1 MPAGHGN
8 DGKQRGDNALGLEDK
23 ICRRDFLNA
32 TLLASGSLLLSPI
45 SPLQLVAQGWSDN
58 GYTGVGDYRDSNGN
72 TLEVMKAAHAIRDGV
87 YDTPP
92 ADVIDTGEV
101 FDLAVV
107 GGGISGLAAALFF
120 RNQAGSDCKCLVLD
134 NHPIFGGEAKRN
146 EFVVNGHRLYA
157 PQGTNQAWP
166 QVAASLMDQFYQQI
180 GFDPVN
186 YEYPKWNGPSPE
198 MPLSQTVYVK
208 LHSMPPT
215 FGFYFGAKFGKRP
228 GIWLA
233 EPLDNLDKA
242 PFPTNICTDLM
253 NWRKRKIGDPSGAP
267 RPFEYSGDEKSR
279 YLDTIT
285 MEDLY
290 VQSGLSRETIRLF
303 FATITAQGRGVGP
316 DALSGFTEYFTMP
329 GKADNAKG
337 SDAYRH
343 EFEHTKRWYC
353 PPGGMSA
360 FSRHIAKA
368 LIPDAIPGPGTAEAV
383 CHNKVNFAALD
394 RPGNATRIRLRS
406 TVVRVEHEGE
416 PEKSGFVR
424 VTYTRDGKPYQLK
437 ARSVILA
444 GGGWSARHVVR
455 DLASDYREAYDNFC
469 YSAVLVA
476 NVAVRQW
483 RYLYKLGVSGGRWFG
498 EQGFLGDW
506 TEVVKLPTFGSG
518 KTIGPDSPTVL
529 TLYAPLFYPGLPTAD
544 QGHKGR
550 AELFSTSFRDYE
562 RRIREQ
568 FNEMFS
574 RSGFDPRRDVAGI
587 ILNRWGHAFCNTQ
600 PGFFF
605 GKRGKPAPRDVI
617 RNKAF
622 GRIAFAHTDLAG
634 FPYHVG
640 SVTEAHRAVGQLIP
654 ALS

>member
-1 MPAGHGN
+1 MRA
-8 DGKQRGDNALGLEDK
+8 QRGEQIGDKALGLNDI

-32 TLLASGSLLLSPI
+32 TLLASGSLLLGPI
-45 SPLQLVAQGWSDN
+45 APLQMLAEGWTDN

-72 TLEVMKAAHAIRDGV
+72 TLEVMNAAHAIRDGV

-92 ADVIDTGEV
+92 RDVTDTREL
-101 FDLAVV
+101 FDLVVV

-120 RNQAGSDCKCLVLD
+120 KNQAGPDRTCLVLD

-146 EFVVNGHRLYA
+146 EFVVDGRRLYA

-166 QVAASLMDQFYQQI
+166 QVPGSLIDQFYQQI
-180 GFDPVN
+180 GFDPVR
-186 YEYPKWNGPSPE
+186 YKYPEWNGPTPE

-215 FGFYFGAKFGKRP
+215 FGFYFGARLHGRP
-228 GIWLA
+228 GMWLA
-233 EPLDNLDKA
+233 DPLDNLDKA
-242 PFPTNICTDLM
+242 PFPPNIRLDLV
-253 NWRKRKIGDPSGAP
+253 NWRKRKIADPGNAP

-279 YLDTIT
+279 YLDTVT

-290 VQSGLSRETIRLF
+290 VRSGLSRETIRMV

-316 DALSGFTEYFTMP
+316 DALSGFSEYFTMP
-329 GKADNAKG
+329 GRVENAKG

-353 PPGGMSA
+353 PPGGMAA
-360 FSRHIAKA
+360 FSRHIVKT
-368 LIPDAIPGPGTAEAV
+368 LVPDAIPGPAAAEAV
-383 CHNKVNFAALD
+383 CHNPVNFAVLD
-394 RPGNATRIRLRS
+394 RQGSSTRIRLRS
-406 TVVRVEHEGE
+406 TVVRVEHDGG
-416 PEKSGFVR
+416 PDKSDFVR
-424 VTYTRDGKPYQLK
+424 VTYTQGGKPYRLR
-437 ARSVILA
+437 ARSVLMA
-444 GGGWSARHVVR
+444 GGGWSTRHVVR
-455 DLASDYREAYDNFC
+455 DLASDYREAYSTFC

-476 NVAVRQW
+476 NVAVRHW
-483 RYLYKLGVSGGRWFG
+483 RYLYKLGISGGRWFG
-498 EQGFLGDW
+498 EEGFLGDW
-506 TEVVKLPTFGSG
+506 TEVVKLPTFGSE
-518 KTIGPDSPTVL
+518 KTIGPDSATVL
-529 TLYAPLFYPGLPTAD
+529 TLYVPLFYPGLPTAD

-568 FNEMFS
+568 FSEMFS
-574 RSGFDPRRDVAGI
+574 GTGFDPRRDVAGI

-605 GKRGKPAPRDVI
+605 GKGGKPAPRDVI
-617 RNKAF
+617 RNNAF

-654 ALS
+654 ALT

>member
-1 MPAGHGN
+1 MRPQQRNHAG
-8 DGKQRGDNALGLEDK
+8 DKALGLYDN

-32 TLLASGSLLLSPI
+32 TLLASGSVLLGPMT
-45 SPLQLVAQGWSDN
+45 PLRMFAEGWADN
-58 GYTGVGDYRDSNGN
+58 GYTGVGDYSISNGN
-72 TLEVMKAAHAIRDGV
+72 TLEVMNAAHAIRDGV

-92 ADVIDTGEV
+92 PNAIDTGEV
-101 FDLAVV
+101 FDLVVV
-107 GGGISGLAAALFF
+107 GGGISGLAGPLYFK
-120 RNQAGSDCKCLVLD
+120 NQAGSGRTCLVLD

-146 EFVVNGHRLYA
+146 EFVVDGHHLYA

-166 QVAASLMDQFYQQI
+166 QTPGSLMDQFYQQI
-180 GFDPVN
+180 GFDPVK
-186 YEYPKWNGPSPE
+186 YEYPKWGGPSPE

-208 LHSMPPT
+208 LHTMPPT
-215 FGFYFGAKFGKRP
+215 FGFYFGAKFGQKP
-228 GIWLA
+228 GMWLA
-233 EPLDNLDKA
+233 DPIANLEKA
-242 PFPTNICTDLM
+242 PFPANIRADLV
-253 NWRKRKIGDPSGAP
+253 NWRNRKIGDPSNKP

-290 VQSGLSRETIRLF
+290 VQSGLSRETIRTC

-360 FSRHIAKA
+360 FSRHAVKT
-368 LIPDAIPGPGTAEAV
+368 LIPDAIPGPNTPDVV
-383 CHNKVNFAALD
+383 CQNRVNFAALD
-394 RPGNATRIRLRS
+394 RKGSATRIRLGS
-406 TVVRVEHEGE
+406 TAVRVEHEGE
-416 PEKSGFVR
+416 PGKSGFVQ
-424 VTYTRDGKPYQLK
+424 VTYIQNGKPYRLK
-437 ARSVILA
+437 ARSVLMA
-444 GGGWSARHVVR
+444 GGGWSTRHVVR
-455 DLASDYREAYDNFC
+455 DLASDYREAYNNFN

-476 NVAVRQW
+476 NVAVRRW
-483 RYLYKLGVSGGRWFG
+483 SYLYKLGISGGRWFG
-498 EQGFLGDW
+498 EEGFLGDW
-506 TEVVKLPTFGSG
+506 TEVVKLPIFGSE

-529 TLYAPLFYPGLPTAD
+529 TLYIPLFYPGLPTAD
-544 QGHKGR
+544 QGHRGR
-550 AELFSTSFRDYE
+550 GELFSTSFRDYE

-568 FNEMFS
+568 FTEMFS
-574 RSGFDPRRDVAGI
+574 ASGFEPRRDIAEI

-605 GKRGKPAPRDVI
+605 GKDGKPAPRDVI
-617 RNKAF
+617 RNNPF

-640 SVTEAHRAVGQLIP
+640 SVTEAHRAVGQLLP